1 MRVVPV
7 NDNTSPATLRQSILP
22 LLQPFC
28 DAMIRTVRTTF
39 QKFWL
44 CISSIR
50 TTMQFVEY
58 LKRKRELSLA
68 CVDISID

>member
-7 NDNTSPATLRQSILP
+7 NDNTSPATLPQSILP
-22 LLQPFC
+22 LLEPFC

-39 QKFWL
+39 QKFQL

-50 TTMQFVEY
+50 PAMQFVEY
-58 LKRKRELSLA
+58 PKRKRELSLA
-68 CVDISID
+68 CVGISIG